1 MFLKIDKK
9 KPYLTVIR
17 CYFSKELLDTVR
29 SKLQN
34 KISELFEQMGLLK
47 ETRKK
52 LLDFLQKKN
61 ESLDIDIEQY
71 NLNEDSPNISLKPN
85 PMRIPE
91 K

>member
-1 MFLKIDKK
+1 M
-9 KPYLTVIR
+9 
-17 CYFSKELLDTVR
+17 LDTVR

-52 LLDFLQKKN
+52 LLEFLQKKN

-85 PMRIPE
+85 PTRIPE
-91 K
+91 KYDSIMTNSLY